1 MKRYATAYDTT
12 QCSGYVLDRLDSGLK
27 AALLAGALAPSNE
40 AATILE
46 VHGGQPLADAV
57 PEFAHPWLITHE
69 KEREQTHG
77 HDWRGTIVFDARPF
91 GAFDRIK
98 GQFLVRNEIEYGLQR
113 RRAQLNDIWVN
124 DDPALL
130 RDVSPVAMSLFAG
143 WISEN
148 LARRF
153 ALDPRE
159 QLNMAILSAIHY
171 LSLFSDDGNID
182 TPQRIKMAMQV
193 SRGLRCPA
201 EEVMTLLEKRQHEGP
216 GIIGLCGAAADA
228 TGSVRLR
235 ELNPG
240 ILISIVKGTWFGI
253 NAAEMLAVALEHPPT
268 WLALL
273 AAAHIERTY
282 RNSGLAR
289 MVERQAHK
297 EPNQLFLR
305 AVLNLAQLADRGS
318 R

>member
-1 MKRYATAYDTT
+1 MKRYATAYETT
-12 QCSGYVLDRLDSGLK
+12 QCSGYVLDRLESGLK
-27 AALLAGALAPSNE
+27 AALLAGALVPSNE

-57 PEFAHPWLITHE
+57 PEFAHPWLI
-69 KEREQTHG
+69 ERD
-77 HDWRGTIVFDARPF
+77 HDQGETIVFDARPF
-91 GAFDRIK
+91 GAFDRIR
-98 GQFLVRNEIEYGLQR
+98 GQFLIRNEIEYGLQR

-148 LARRF
+148 VARRF

-159 QLNMAILSAIHY
+159 QLDLAILSAIHY
-171 LSLFSDDGNID
+171 LSLFSDDGSPD
-182 TPQRIKMAMQV
+182 THQRTRMAMQV
-193 SRGLRCPA
+193 SRALRCPG
-201 EEVMTLLEKRQHEGP
+201 EEVMTLLEKHQHEVP
-216 GIIGLCGAAADA
+216 GIPGLCAGAADA

-240 ILISIVKGTWFGI
+240 ILISIIKGTWFGI

-305 AVLNLAQLADRGS
+305 AVLNLAQLADRGP

>member
-12 QCSGYVLDRLDSGLK
+12 QCSGYVLDRLESGLK

-57 PEFAHPWLITHE
+57 PEFAHPWLI
-69 KEREQTHG
+69 G
-77 HDWRGTIVFDARPF
+77 HDHSEHDHSGTIVFDARPF
-91 GAFDRIK
+91 GAFDRVK
-98 GQFLVRNEIEYGLQR
+98 GQFLIRNGTEYGLQR

-148 LARRF
+148 VARRF

-159 QLNMAILSAIHY
+159 QLNLAILSAVHY
-171 LSLFSDDGNID
+171 LSLFTDDASAD
-182 TPQRIKMAMQV
+182 THLRMKMAMQV

-201 EEVMTLLEKRQHEGP
+201 EEVMTLLEKRQNPVP
-216 GIIGLCGAAADA
+216 GITGLCESAADA
-228 TGSVRLR
+228 TGSAREIARPQPWHPDQHHQGHVVRYQR
-235 ELNPG
+235 RGNAG
-240 ILISIVKGTWFGI
+240 RGARASAHVAGTPCRRAHRAHLPQFWPRAHGR
-253 NAAEMLAVALEHPPT
+253 ASGPP
-268 WLALL
+268 
-273 AAAHIERTY
+273 
-282 RNSGLAR
+282 
-289 MVERQAHK
+289 K

-305 AVLNLAQLADRGS
+305 AVLNLAQLADRAP

>member
-12 QCSGYVLDRLDSGLK
+12 QCSGYVLDRLESGLK
-27 AALLAGALAPSNE
+27 AALLAGALAPANE

-57 PEFAHPWLITHE
+57 PEFAHPWLIEHD
-69 KEREQTHG
+69 HG
-77 HDWRGTIVFDARPF
+77 RTIVFDARPF
-91 GAFDRIK
+91 GAFDRIS
-98 GQFLVRNEIEYGLQR
+98 GEFVIRNETEYGLQR

-148 LARRF
+148 VARRF

-159 QLNMAILSAIHY
+159 QLDLAILSAIHY
-171 LSLFSDDGNID
+171 LSLFSDDGSPGAHPD
-182 TPQRIKMAMQV
+182 AHQRTRMVMQV
-193 SRGLRCPA
+193 SRALRCPG
-201 EEVMTLLEKRQHEGP
+201 EEVMTLLEKHQHEIS
-216 GIIGLCGAAADA
+216 GIPGLCASAAEA

-240 ILISIVKGTWFGI
+240 ILISIIKGTWFGI

-273 AAAHIERTY
+273 AAAHIERTW

-305 AVLNLAQLADRGS
+305 AVLNLAQLADRAP

>member
-1 MKRYATAYDTT
+1 MKRYATAYETT
-12 QCSGYVLDRLDSGLK
+12 QCSGYVLDKLETALK
-27 AALLAGALAPSNE
+27 AAYLAGALMPASE
-40 AATILE
+40 AATVLE

-57 PEFAHPWLITHE
+57 PEFAHPFLIAHEHGGTHDE
-69 KEREQTHG
+69 G
-77 HDWRGTIVFDARPF
+77 GTIVFDARPF
-91 GAFDRIK
+91 GAFDRLR
-98 GQFLVRNEIEYGLQR
+98 GQFVVRNEIEYGLQL

-130 RDVSPVAMSLFAG
+130 RDVSPVAMSFFAS

-148 LARRF
+148 VARRF

-159 QLNMAILSAIHY
+159 QLNLAILSGIHY
-171 LSLFSDDGNID
+171 LSLFADEDSPD
-182 TPQRIKMAMQV
+182 THARLKIAMQV

-201 EEVMTLLEKRQHEGP
+201 EDVMTLLEKQQHAGA
-216 GIIGLCGAAADA
+216 GIVGLCADAADA

-235 ELNPG
+235 ELSPG
-240 ILISIVKGTWFGI
+240 ILISIIKGTWFGI

-273 AAAHIERTY
+273 AAAHVERTY

-305 AVLNLAQLADRGS
+305 AVLNLAHLSDRRS
-318 R
+318 H